1 MLIAFS
7 LFLFTLIS
15 YSTVIQANEL
25 DSELPVEFQEIFLE
39 LDRVTE
45 YDEGGNVYINLKEAH
60 NQGLSQETLV
70 VGDAITDLS
79 MTVKTEGTGVAFRRV
94 FFGFYGNYCGKG
106 NKGWNIPPKD
116 DLDYAC
122 MRHDMCFTG
131 SFSKN
136 DSCNREFLKRLLP
149 IIQTTPALSSKGAV
163 AIAAYRLFSL

>member
-15 YSTVIQANEL
+15 YSTVIQPNEL
-25 DSELPVEFQEIFLE
+25 DSERPVEFQE

-60 NQGLSQETLV
+60 NQGLIQEALV
-70 VGDAITDLS
+70 VGDAINDLS
-79 MTVKTEGTGVAFRRV
+79 MAVKTEGTGVAFRRV

-106 NKGWNIPPKD
+106 NRGWNIPPKD

-149 IIQTTPALSSKGAV
+149 IIQTTPALSSKCAV
-163 AIAAYRLFSL
+163 AIVTYRLFSL